1 MDTVKRERWKR
12 VEELYHGALE
22 RGPDERDAFLDTAS
36 AGDGA
41 LLGEVRSLL
50 GYEQQAER
58 FIEDPVADARE
69 DRLARGPLSIEEA
82 LAVFRQIAR
91 DWRRRTRRGS
101 PSCSGPHLSSWD
113 GSSPAFR
120 LPHRRPG

>member
-22 RGPDERDAFLDTAS
+22 RGPDERNAFLDAAC

-50 GYEQQAER
+50 GYEQRAER
-58 FIEDPVADARE
+58 FIEDPRVDDSE
-69 DRLARGPLSIEEA
+69 DRLAGGPLSIEEA
-82 LAVFRQIAR
+82 LVVFRQIAR
-91 DWRRRTRRGS
+91 AWRQRARRGS
-101 PSCSGPHLSSWD
+101 PS
-113 GSSPAFR
+113 
-120 LPHRRPG
+120 

>member
-1 MDTVKRERWKR
+1 MKREPRSLMESQTPMDAVKRERWKR

-22 RGPDERDAFLDTAS
+22 RGPDERDAFLDAAS

-58 FIEDPVADARE
+58 VIEDPRVDDGE
-69 DRLARGPLSIEEA
+69 DRLAGGPLSIEEA

-91 DWRRRTRRGS
+91 EWRRRARGGS
-101 PSCSGPHLSSWD
+101 PS
-113 GSSPAFR
+113 
-120 LPHRRPG
+120 